1 MEKFINPDNITYP
14 HFNAFFTTKSLNGN
28 LKEIAKNIGI
38 SENRIYIPMQ
48 KHTDKV
54 IVLDDDLS
62 PKIGDAVITKE
73 KGVLIG
79 VQVADCVPVIL
90 CDIRKHVIGAVHAGW
105 RGTADEILKKT
116 IFAMTERFYSTP
128 EDIML
133 AIGPSIRW
141 CCYHVGY
148 DVLESVIKTTGTG
161 EYHMQK
167 GETYCLDL
175 ATANKYQAMSMGVPQ
190 ENIWM
195 SNECTFCYPE
205 RFYSYRYA
213 KGPTGRQGG
222 FIGIL
227 T

>member
-1 MEKFINPDNITYP
+1 METFIRPANIKYSNI
-14 HFNAFFTTKSLNGN
+14 NAFFTTKSLNGN
-28 LKEIAKNIGI
+28 LKEIAKNADI
-38 SENRIYIPMQ
+38 SEKQIYIPIQ

-54 IVLDDDLS
+54 IILDNDLS
-62 PKIGDAVITKE
+62 PRIGDAVITKE
-73 KGVLIG
+73 KGILIG

-90 CDIRKHVIGAVHAGW
+90 CDKRKYIIGTVHAGW
-105 RGTADEILKKT
+105 RGTADGILKKT
-116 IFAMTERFYSTP
+116 INAMTERFQSMP
-128 EDIML
+128 EDIVV

-148 DVLESVIKTTGTG
+148 DVLESVFRTTGIG

-175 ATANKYQAMSMGVPQ
+175 ATANKYQAISMGISQ
-190 ENIWM
+190 KNIWM
-195 SNECTFCYPE
+195 SDECTFCYPE

-222 FIGIL
+222 FIGIF
-227 T
+227 